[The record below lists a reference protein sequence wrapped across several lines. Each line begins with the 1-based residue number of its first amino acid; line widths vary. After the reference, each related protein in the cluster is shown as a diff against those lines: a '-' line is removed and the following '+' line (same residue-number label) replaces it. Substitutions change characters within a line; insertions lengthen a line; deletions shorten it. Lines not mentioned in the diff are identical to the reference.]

1 MKRNIVIATVV
12 AAALVGG
19 GTATALAVSGDDGA
33 STPQLGARAASE
45 VRDDDGLDDENGQ
58 DADGQDDDVTEV
70 KAAKVTA
77 ADALTAALRHT
88 PGTAVSADLDDEADE
103 NGENGEASKADV
115 VTWDIDILDS
125 AGKWHSVHVDP
136 GTGKVLSSHTERED
150 GDNNAD
156 AAARVRAVL
165 KGSSTSAAEAAKA
178 AAAQGTVT
186 SIDLDEDAGT
196 PAWEAETRTQSGTGH
211 DWLVDLRTAQ
221 VTPDRSSDDD

>member
-19 GTATALAVSGDDGA
+19 GTATALAVTGDDGT
-33 STPQLGARAASE
+33 STPQSDVRAASE
-45 VRDDDGLDDENGQ
+45 VRDDDVLHDEDGQ
-58 DADGQDDDVTEV
+58 DDNSQDDDVTEV

-88 PGTAVSADLDDEADE
+88 PGTAVSADLEDEADE
-103 NGENGEASKADV
+103 DGGSAKADV

-150 GDNNAD
+150 DDDAD
-156 AAARVRAVL
+156 DAARVRAAL